1 MVLASLELSTALGRR
16 LPQQVWLEWFRAE
29 RSNRGLV
36 RELVAFHLPEWAA
49 QVRCTRS
56 EPGTARYLTPASCGC
71 SISTDVRVS
80 GEDRGMASERTERQG
95 FDPSKFLTKVNGN
108 DYLEVKWRLLWFR
121 TDHPDGEIET
131 ELVEH
136 RDGVAVFRARVKVPG
151 GGSATGW
158 GSESAEDFADYLEK
172 AETKALGRA
181 LAALGYGT
189 QFCPDFEF
197 GAVEQRV
204 VDAPVDAARLSG
216 RRALGGRATPRQ
228 LEYLRDMARRL
239 GMTEEELE
247 AQAREQFGAGL
258 EELAR
263 QDASALIE
271 TLRQRRSAH
280 EAA

>member
-1 MVLASLELSTALGRR
+1 MA
-16 LPQQVWLEWFRAE
+16 AE
-29 RSNRGLV
+29 RS
-36 RELVAFHLPEWAA
+36 
-49 QVRCTRS
+49 
-56 EPGTARYLTPASCGC
+56 
-71 SISTDVRVS
+71 
-80 GEDRGMASERTERQG
+80 ERQV
-95 FDPSKFLTKVNGN
+95 FDPSKYLTKVNGN

-121 TDHPDGEIET
+121 TEHPDGEIET

-136 RDGVAVFRARVKVPG
+136 RDGVAVFRARVRVPG

-197 GAVEQRV
+197 GAAEQRV
-204 VDAPVDAARLSG
+204 VDTPIDLQRLGG
-216 RRALGGRATPRQ
+216 RRGGGRATPRQ

-239 GMTEEELE
+239 GMSDEELE
-247 AQAREQFGAGL
+247 TQAREQFGVGL
-258 EELAR
+258 AELAR
-263 QDASALIE
+263 QDASTLIE
-271 TLRQRRSAH
+271 TLRQRRATH

>member
-1 MVLASLELSTALGRR
+1 MVT
-16 LPQQVWLEWFRAE
+16 E
-29 RSNRGLV
+29 RS
-36 RELVAFHLPEWAA
+36 E
-49 QVRCTRS
+49 RS
-56 EPGTARYLTPASCGC
+56 
-71 SISTDVRVS
+71 
-80 GEDRGMASERTERQG
+80 G
-95 FDPSKFLTKVNGN
+95 FDPSKYLTKVNGH

-136 RDGVAVFRARVKVPG
+136 RDGVAVFRARVRIPG

-158 GSESAEDFADYLEK
+158 GSESAEDFPDYLEK

-189 QFCPDFEF
+189 QFCPDYEF

-204 VDAPVDAARLSG
+204 VDTPIDTGRLVS
-216 RRALGGRATPRQ
+216 RRASGRATPRQ

-239 GMTEEELE
+239 GMTDEELE
-247 AQAREQFGAGL
+247 SQAREQFGVAL

-271 TLRQRRSAH
+271 MLRQRRTTH
-280 EAA
+280 DAA

>member
-1 MVLASLELSTALGRR
+1 M
-16 LPQQVWLEWFRAE
+16 
-29 RSNRGLV
+29 
-36 RELVAFHLPEWAA
+36 A
-49 QVRCTRS
+49 Q
-56 EPGTARYLTPASCGC
+56 
-71 SISTDVRVS
+71 
-80 GEDRGMASERTERQG
+80 ERTDRPS

-136 RDGVAVFRARVKVPG
+136 RDGVAVFRARVKIPG

-158 GSESAEDFADYLEK
+158 GSETADDFADYLEK

-197 GAVEQRV
+197 GAAEQRV
-204 VDAPVDAARLSG
+204 VDAPIDTG
-216 RRALGGRATPRQ
+216 RLGGRRGTGRATQRQ

-239 GMTEEELE
+239 GMSDDELE
-247 AQAREQFGAGL
+247 TLAREQFGTSLA
-258 EELAR
+258 EIAR
-263 QDASALIE
+263 QDASALIDQLH
-271 TLRQRRSAH
+271 LRQRKLADVSTS
-280 EAA
+280 

>member
-1 MVLASLELSTALGRR
+1 MAT
-16 LPQQVWLEWFRAE
+16 E
-29 RSNRGLV
+29 RS
-36 RELVAFHLPEWAA
+36 E
-49 QVRCTRS
+49 RS
-56 EPGTARYLTPASCGC
+56 
-71 SISTDVRVS
+71 
-80 GEDRGMASERTERQG
+80 G
-95 FDPSKFLTKVNGN
+95 FDPSKYLTKVNGH

-136 RDGVAVFRARVKVPG
+136 RDGVAVFRARVRIPG

-158 GSESAEDFADYLEK
+158 GSESAEDFPDYLEK

-189 QFCPDFEF
+189 QFCPDYEF
-197 GAVEQRV
+197 GAVDQRV
-204 VDAPVDAARLSG
+204 VDTPIDTGRLVS
-216 RRALGGRATPRQ
+216 RRTSGRATPRQ

-239 GMTEEELE
+239 GMSDEELE
-247 AQAREQFGAGL
+247 SQAREQFGVAL

-271 TLRQRRSAH
+271 MLRQRRTSH
-280 EAA
+280 DAA

>member
-1 MVLASLELSTALGRR
+1 MFVYRRGTGDMANELK
-16 LPQQVWLEWFRAE
+16 E
-29 RSNRGLV
+29 RSTF
-36 RELVAFHLPEWAA
+36 E
-49 QVRCTRS
+49 
-56 EPGTARYLTPASCGC
+56 
-71 SISTDVRVS
+71 
-80 GEDRGMASERTERQG
+80 
-95 FDPSKFLTKVNGN
+95 PSKYLTKVNGH

-121 TDHPDGEIET
+121 TEHPDGEIET

-136 RDGVAVFRARVKVPG
+136 RDGVAVFRARVRVPG

-197 GAVEQRV
+197 GAAEQRV
-204 VDAPVDAARLSG
+204 VDTPIDSRRLG
-216 RRALGGRATPRQ
+216 WRRAEGGRVTPRQ

-239 GMTEEELE
+239 GMSEEELE
-247 AQAREQFGAGL
+247 ARAQEQFGTS
-258 EELAR
+258 LADLGR
-263 QDASALIE
+263 QEASALIE
-271 TLRQRRSAH
+271 SLRQRRSVH